1 MAMSF
6 NKIIKKYFS
15 SQFPSNDSQ
24 LFLVNQLAPW
34 KEKSTLV
41 EIFFLAEILRARLQE
56 LRARRA
62 DLEKIREEI
71 IKHLKSIHNRITLR
85 RKEGSSIFPFFYVLE
100 FRSFAARDMWK
111 KKYFNEKK
119 KTPPL
124 EERMMLLRSDL
135 EQIHKKTVQTI
146 DIEAKHAT
154 QMGYAKEADIG
165 VRGDHTRVHSMIWLL
180 FDI

>member
-1 MAMSF
+1 MSF

-85 RKEGSSIFPFFYVLE
+85 RKEGSSIFPFFFTFSNFDRLQHE
-100 FRSFAARDMWK
+100 ICGRRNISMKRK
-111 KKYFNEKK
+111 K
-119 KTPPL
+119 L
-124 EERMMLLRSDL
+124 HR
-135 EQIHKKTVQTI
+135 
-146 DIEAKHAT
+146 
-154 QMGYAKEADIG
+154 
-165 VRGDHTRVHSMIWLL
+165 
-180 FDI
+180 

>member
-1 MAMSF
+1 
-6 NKIIKKYFS
+6 
-15 SQFPSNDSQ
+15 
-24 LFLVNQLAPW
+24 
-34 KEKSTLV
+34 
-41 EIFFLAEILRARLQE
+41 
-56 LRARRA
+56 
-62 DLEKIREEI
+62 
-71 IKHLKSIHNRITLR
+71 
-85 RKEGSSIFPFFYVLE
+85 
-100 FRSFAARDMWK
+100 MWK

-165 VRGDHTRVHSMIWLL
+165 VRGDHTRVHSMILI
-180 FDI
+180 FV